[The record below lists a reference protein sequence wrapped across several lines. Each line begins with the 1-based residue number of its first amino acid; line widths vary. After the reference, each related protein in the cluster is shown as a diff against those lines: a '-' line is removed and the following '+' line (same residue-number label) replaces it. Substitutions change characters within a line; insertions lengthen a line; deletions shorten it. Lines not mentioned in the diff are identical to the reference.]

1 MPDSAPIRI
10 LVVDDEKVIR
20 DGCDRAL
27 SDRGCEIHKAENGD
41 EGIARLEK
49 ESFDIVLLD
58 LMMPGTDGFSVLK
71 WIRQYRP
78 ATMVIIIT
86 GFATVAKAVAAMKEG
101 AFDFVG
107 KPFTPDYIRL
117 VVQRAAEKRA
127 LLAETE
133 RLREEHMLDIE
144 TIHEEQS
151 RLQTVFSCMDGA
163 VIVTSRD
170 GMVVL
175 HNPAAIRMLQIETDP
190 VIGKHL
196 SESIQDQNAVAMVE
210 EVVESGNAVSIEFP
224 ANTISSLFLRARCAP
239 VRTDAGKVV
248 GSVTVFEDITPEKKM
263 DQLKSEFVA
272 MVVHELRAPL
282 ASVEQMIYA
291 INACGADGAERK
303 DHLLGRISVRI
314 KDQLQLIENLL
325 ALSRLETGALS
336 LNLEP
341 TNGNEVLA
349 EVVDVVGPKA
359 ESTGIKLQ
367 CEPCPQEWWIN
378 ADRAQIRVVFTNIV
392 DNAIK
397 YTPSGGSVTVSSET
411 GSSLA
416 KVRVA
421 DNGIG
426 IPADNLPN
434 IFDRFFRVKG
444 KATRGITGSGLGL
457 SLVKKVVEAHK
468 GYIDV
473 ESEPDCGTTFIVSL
487 PLVKPP
493 QEVEAK

>member
-1 MPDSAPIRI
+1 MRV

-20 DGCDRAL
+20 EGCERAL
-27 SDRGCEIHKAENGD
+27 SGRGYEIRKVQNGD
-41 EGIARLEK
+41 EGIAILEK
-49 ESFDIVLLD
+49 ESYDIVLLD
-58 LMMPGTDGFSVLK
+58 LMMPGIDGFSVLK

-78 ATMVIIIT
+78 GTLVIVIT

-127 LLAETE
+127 LQAEAE

-151 RLQTVFSCMDGA
+151 RLQTVFTCMDGA
-163 VIVTSRD
+163 VLVTNRD
-170 GMVVL
+170 GIVVL
-175 HNPAAIRMLQIETDP
+175 HNPAAIRLLDIQTDP
-190 VIGKHL
+190 VTGKHL
-196 SESIQDQNAVAMVE
+196 SDSIRDSGAVAMVE
-210 EVVESGNAVSIEFP
+210 EVVASGTATTIEFP
-224 ANTISSLFLRARCAP
+224 SGTISRNFLRARCAP
-239 VRTDAGKVV
+239 VRTASGKVV
-248 GSVTVFEDITPEKKM
+248 GSVTVFYDITPEKRM

-291 INACGADGAERK
+291 INACGPDGTERK

-349 EVVDVVGPKA
+349 EVVEVVGPKA
-359 ESTGIKLQ
+359 ESCGIELQ
-367 CEPCPQEWWIN
+367 CERCPQEWWIN

-397 YTPSGGSVTVSSET
+397 YTPSGGRVTVSSQA

-457 SLVKKVVEAHK
+457 SLVKKVVEAHR

-473 ESEPDCGTTFIVSL
+473 ESGPDRGTTFIVSL
-487 PLVKPP
+487 PLVEPP
-493 QEVEAK
+493 QEVEAQ